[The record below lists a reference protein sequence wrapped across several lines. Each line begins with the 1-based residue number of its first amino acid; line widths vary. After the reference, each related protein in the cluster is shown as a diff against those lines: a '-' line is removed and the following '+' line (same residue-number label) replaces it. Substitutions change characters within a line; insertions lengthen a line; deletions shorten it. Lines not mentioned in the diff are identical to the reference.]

1 MSDFLGT
8 KLTNHDVNEV
18 RREFRKKR
26 KHNHNDEYD
35 FYVYY
40 KNLLAEERKKREKR
54 EKSKRRKEKEQA
66 EAEDQFQPSNYISSR
81 YKRNEDVT
89 RKGIYDYIDEED
101 SIYDDI
107 ITSAHFDEK
116 ENYADDLQFS
126 FFNESV
132 SYALLRNNNYID
144 GIPIGIDMEVLNRYM
159 KEDVSNSNS
168 ANTIDKQDSPTTMG
182 AGTYVTSPLR
192 ALPTLDEKP
201 NSQVE
206 KNGREES
213 SNNDNTFEGDFSK
226 RRKPI
231 GPKLPTI
238 FEQIRHKIGEQTN
251 TTERN
256 ENEYVNI
263 LSSRN
268 RLISIKM
275 EEQKTFEKLIKEIYK
290 PKNNFEGAFYK
301 KNENSI
307 DQVKKREFNRLRKD
321 FLLPHRRG
329 IHDDGSIEE
338 RAQIEITTTGRKQ
351 TFGQTDY
358 EDYSDSS
365 LENAYTSSAR
375 RNANKGYAM
384 ILDKKSR
391 QREDSCTIPYSSF
404 SVDMDSGEED
414 AFVLYNPGHHQ
425 AEEMLL
431 QRSKYYR
438 TLFGSRNVEKPG
450 SRASIDEMEDLN
462 MRYAKLINPNME
474 VKLSKNELLELYAPK
489 KSWVQT
495 SNSLTNEEKEAQNE
509 IYVLKNKINF
519 NNDLKKRYR
528 FYFYCR
534 MKEGKMNADGNLNRR
549 VDNILGAAERAEFEE
564 LMGKLK
570 VYYLDFY
577 NREIAN
583 EDVNTNF
590 QIQEYEFA
598 KGLCEKLGIS
608 DPSAGDQSG
617 AEMEKRSIVDDFFK
631 IPQFVFDAIFCA

>member
-26 KHNHNDEYD
+26 KHSHYDEYD

-40 KNLLAEERKKREKR
+40 KNLLSEERKKKEKR
-54 EKSKRRKEKEQA
+54 ERNKRRKEKEQA
-66 EAEDQFQPSNYISSR
+66 EAEDEFKPSNYISSR

-89 RKGIYDYIDEED
+89 KKGIYDYIDEED
-101 SIYDDI
+101 SIYEDI
-107 ITSAHFDEK
+107 ITSGYFDDK
-116 ENYADDLQFS
+116 ENYADDLQFT

-144 GIPIGIDMEVLNRYM
+144 GIPIGINIQVANKYM
-159 KEDVSNSNS
+159 REDVSKGDT
-168 ANTIDKQDSPTTMG
+168 ANTIDKKDYVTSMG
-182 AGTYVTSPLR
+182 AGTYVTSSPR
-192 ALPTLDEKP
+192 DEKKTRHIET
-201 NSQVE
+201 NCI
-206 KNGREES
+206 EEPI
-213 SNNDNTFEGDFSK
+213 NDDVLQGDSSK

-238 FEQIRHKIGEQTN
+238 FEQIRHKVGEQTQHS
-251 TTERN
+251 TERN
-256 ENEYVNI
+256 ENEYINI

-268 RLISIKM
+268 RLIAIKM
-275 EEQKTFEKLIKEIYK
+275 EEQKGFEKLIKDIYK

-301 KNENSI
+301 KKENSI
-307 DQVKKREFNRLRKD
+307 DQVKKRELDRLRKD
-321 FLLPHRRG
+321 FLLPHQRG
-329 IHDDGSIEE
+329 IHDEGSIEA
-338 RAQIEITTTGRKQ
+338 RTQIDITTGRKQ
-351 TFGQTDY
+351 MFGQTEY

-365 LENAYTSSAR
+365 LEDAYTRSSR
-375 RNANKGYAM
+375 RNANKDYAM
-384 ILDKKSR
+384 VLDKKSR
-391 QREDSCTIPYSSF
+391 QREDSYTIPYNSF
-404 SVDMDSGEED
+404 SLDVDSGDEST
-414 AFVLYNPGHHQ
+414 FVLYSTGKHH

-431 QRSKYYR
+431 RRSKFYR
-438 TLFGSRNVEKPG
+438 TLFGSRHVEKPD
-450 SRASIDEMEDLN
+450 SRAIEEEIEDLN
-462 MRYAKLINPNME
+462 MRYAKLMNPKME
-474 VKLSKNELLELYAPK
+474 TKLSKSELLELYVPK

-495 SNSLTNEEKEAQNE
+495 GSSLTHEEKEAQNE

-534 MKEGKMNADGNLNRR
+534 MKEGKINADGSLRKC
-549 VDNILGAAERAEFEE
+549 VENILSPAERAEFEE
-564 LMGKLK
+564 LRGKLK

-598 KGLCEKLGIS
+598 QCLCEKLGIL
-608 DPSAGDQSG
+608 DPAAGDQSG
-617 AEMEKRSIVDDFFK
+617 EGMEKRSIVDDFLK

>member
-26 KHNHNDEYD
+26 KHNHYDEYD

-40 KNLLAEERKKREKR
+40 KNLLAEERKKKEKR
-54 EKSKRRKEKEQA
+54 ERSKRRKEKEQA
-66 EAEDQFQPSNYISSR
+66 EAEDEFKPTNYISSR
-81 YKRNEDVT
+81 YKRNEDVVK
-89 RKGIYDYIDEED
+89 KGIYDYIDEED
-101 SIYDDI
+101 SIYEDI
-107 ITSAHFDEK
+107 ITSANFDDK
-116 ENYADDLQFS
+116 ANYADDLQFS

-144 GIPIGIDMEVLNRYM
+144 GIPIGIDMKVGNKYIR
-159 KEDVSNSNS
+159 EDASNSNN
-168 ANTIDKQDSPTTMG
+168 ANMAAKQDS
-182 AGTYVTSPLR
+182 VTSMGTSRHVSSPLG
-192 ALPTLDEKP
+192 EKP
-201 NSQVE
+201 NAQVK
-206 KNGREES
+206 KNSTEE
-213 SNNDNTFEGDFSK
+213 SNNDDVGEGDSSK
-226 RRKPI
+226 RRKAI

-238 FEQIRHKIGEQTN
+238 FEQIRHKIGEQTDI
-251 TTERN
+251 TERN
-256 ENEYVNI
+256 ENEYINI

-268 RLISIKM
+268 RLILLKM
-275 EEQKTFEKLIKEIYK
+275 EEQKKFEKLIKEIYK

-301 KNENSI
+301 KKENSI
-307 DQVKKREFNRLRKD
+307 DQVKKREMNRLRKD

-329 IHDDGSIEE
+329 IHDEGSID
-338 RAQIEITTTGRKQ
+338 APTQIEITTTGRKQ

-375 RNANKGYAM
+375 RNTNKGYAM
-384 ILDKKSR
+384 VLDRKSR
-391 QREDSCTIPYSSF
+391 QSEDSCIIPYNNF
-404 SVDMDSGEED
+404 SIDIDSGEED
-414 AFVLYNPGHHQ
+414 AFVLYNPGEYQ

-431 QRSKYYR
+431 LRSKFYR
-438 TLFGSRNVEKPG
+438 TLFRSRCVEKPYN
-450 SRASIDEMEDLN
+450 RALADEIEDLN

-474 VKLSKNELLELYAPK
+474 AKLSKSELLELYVPK

-495 SNSLTNEEKEAQNE
+495 GNTLTHDEQVAQNE

-519 NNDLKKRYR
+519 NNDLKKKHR

-534 MKEGKMNADGNLNRR
+534 MKEGRMNADGSLSRR
-549 VDNILGAAERAEFEE
+549 VDNILSAAERAEFEE

-583 EDVNTNF
+583 EDVSTNF
-590 QIQEYEFA
+590 KIQEYEFE
-598 KGLCEKLGIS
+598 KCVCEKLGIS

-617 AEMEKRSIVDDFFK
+617 AEMEERSIVDDFLK